1 MAVVQKIWAE
11 EEGLLSFEWTLLV
24 TLLTIGAVSG
34 MTAARDA
41 IVDELGDTAEVMLA
55 IDQSY
60 TINFPLNNDVHV
72 GDGSSAANSGFVDAE
87 VFTDCERMPSVPFD
101 SQFPFPVDDIEG
113 GA

>member
-1 MAVVQKIWAE
+1 MTLVAKIWAE

-24 TLLTIGAVSG
+24 TLMTIGAVSG

-41 IVDELGDTAEVMLA
+41 IIDELGDTAEVMLA

-60 TINFPLNNDVHV
+60 TIQYPLNNDVHL
-72 GDGSSAANSGFVDAE
+72 GDGSTSADTAFVDAE
-87 VFTDCERMPSVPFD
+87 VFTDCDRPS
-101 SQFPFPVDDIEG
+101 FPLPNGQVIPVDDLVG

>member
-1 MAVVQKIWAE
+1 MAMVQRIWSE

-24 TLLTIGAVSG
+24 TLLTIGAVTG

-41 IVDELGDTAEVMLA
+41 VIDELGDTAEVMLA

-60 TINFPLNNDVHV
+60 TIQRPLNNDVHM
-72 GDGSSAANSGFVDAE
+72 GDGSASSDSGFVDFE
-87 VFTDCERMPSVPFD
+87 VFTDCERMPSVLFD
-101 SQFPFPVDDIEG
+101 EQLLPSDDIEG